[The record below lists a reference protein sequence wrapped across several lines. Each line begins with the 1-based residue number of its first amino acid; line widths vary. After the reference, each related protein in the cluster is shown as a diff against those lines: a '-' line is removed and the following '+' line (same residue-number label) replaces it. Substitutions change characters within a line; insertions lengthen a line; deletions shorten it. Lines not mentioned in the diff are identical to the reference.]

1 MCFTPVISISTAI
14 IEFILAII
22 LILYFPRSK
31 LRNFFA
37 FFIVMLGTYQF
48 SEYLVCTGSN
58 PEFWATVGIINYSFL
73 PAAGFH
79 AVLRTFH
86 KKFSLFFIYIIL
98 VIASIALVVIPN
110 FVIKAECSTYF
121 INVSTLTNTS
131 ESLFYSLLHLYCLLC
146 RIYYYV
152 LFNNL

>member
-1 MCFTPVISISTAI
+1 MSQTGWKWFCSKCGRVVYGEEAPEECTICFTPAISISTAI

-37 FFIVMLGTYQF
+37 LFIVMFGTYQF
-48 SEYLVCTGSN
+48 SEYLVCIGSN
-58 PEFWATVGIINYSFL
+58 PKFWATVGIITYSFL

-86 KKFSLFFIYIIL
+86 KKFSLFFVYIIP
-98 VIASIALVVIPN
+98 VIASIALAVIPD
-110 FVIKAECSTYF
+110 FVF
-121 INVSTLTNTS
+121 
-131 ESLFYSLLHLYCLLC
+131 LFQ
-146 RIYYYV
+146 II
-152 LFNNL
+152 

>member
-37 FFIVMLGTYQF
+37 LFIVMFGTYQF
-48 SEYLVCTGSN
+48 SEYLVCIGSN
-58 PEFWATVGIINYSFL
+58 PKFWATVGIITYSFL

-86 KKFSLFFIYIIL
+86 KKFSLFFVYIIP
-98 VIASIALVVIPN
+98 VIASIALAVIPD

-131 ESLFYSLLHLYCLLC
+131 ESLFYIIPYYIYIVYYAGFI
-146 RIYYYV
+146 IYY
-152 LFNNL
+152 